1 MRSEPISKRAHNN
14 HSFSTKSAFT
24 VLEQNFPPFLEEF
37 NLYSRLSYGQSP
49 RTKCTF
55 TASKTAL
62 VLEKE
67 APWSCQGRGNKI
79 PFKMYNL
86 SKATSTKSHLLSTN
100 RCTTVPGHREDQV
113 RRDTTPLTAAYRRLF
128 HMPILKPFMDKRH
141 KHNCILK
148 KKEQG
153 IWLLV
158 SCLARGENRHA

>member
-37 NLYSRLSYGQSP
+37 NLYSRLSYGKSP

-86 SKATSTKSHLLSTN
+86 SKATSTKSHLLEHKQVHHGT
-100 RCTTVPGHREDQV
+100 RAPGRSGE
-113 RRDTTPLTAAYRRLF
+113 
-128 HMPILKPFMDKRH
+128 KRH
-141 KHNCILK
+141 NSSDCRLQKT
-148 KKEQG
+148 
-153 IWLLV
+153 V
-158 SCLARGENRHA
+158 SHANPEALYG